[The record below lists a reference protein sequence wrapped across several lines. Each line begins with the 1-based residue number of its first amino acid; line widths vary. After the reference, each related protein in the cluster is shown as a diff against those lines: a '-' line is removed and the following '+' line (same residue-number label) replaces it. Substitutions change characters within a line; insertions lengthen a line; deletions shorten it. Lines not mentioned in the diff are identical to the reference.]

1 MRVERIIGTA
11 RENIIGKKSSIIG
24 QCLVGGLRLVKK
36 SVVFSDGCEIGS
48 VCAEI
53 QCVLEDNS
61 KLLVHSVSH

>member
-1 MRVERIIGTA
+1 MSCACA
-11 RENIIGKKSSIIG
+11 RKLQG
-24 QCLVGGLRLVKK
+24 VGRLRLVKK